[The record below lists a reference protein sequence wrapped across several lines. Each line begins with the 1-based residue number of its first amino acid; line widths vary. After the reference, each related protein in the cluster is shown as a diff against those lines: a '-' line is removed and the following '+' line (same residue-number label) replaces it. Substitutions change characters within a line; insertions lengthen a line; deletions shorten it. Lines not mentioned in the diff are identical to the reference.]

1 MKKCISASD
10 AEEGMVLAKP
20 VENEKGMILC
30 AEGTPLTGDII
41 ERFNQMAIPEIYIE
55 HEEELSEEDY
65 ITLKQRLEKRFAPA
79 GDRDPLLG
87 KLKRMLLD
95 RLELRKGSQ

>member
-1 MKKCISASD
+1 MKKCIPTAD

-20 VENEKGMILC
+20 VESGKGMVLC

-55 HEEELSEEDY
+55 NEEELSEEDY
-65 ITLKQRLEKRFAPA
+65 IIFKERLEKRFFLA
-79 GDRDPLLG
+79 GDHRSLLG
-87 KLKRMLLD
+87 KLKKVLLN
-95 RLELRKGSQ
+95 RLELRKGLQ